1 MNLCKNGINKSFA
14 KSHQLNFFKKKL
26 VLDNHIQKLIP
37 DFSMSNY
44 TIKNKNTR
52 NPLNNNKT
60 SIMFFPKNSIDKS
73 PKKNFTQI
81 KFHKLNQET
90 KLIKIKKIK
99 LTKSLSEIFKDND
112 VDFVRNLNID
122 SLAQFKENL
131 KQKTNLI
138 NLSRNYFEV
147 DNHKK
152 FSSFL
157 LGLNKK
163 SIKNRKEKIPM
174 MTRKSINKSYDI
186 IQAKKKEIKIELED
200 IVEKKIM
207 NRFKI
212 VKKNEQMNNMLKKEC
227 FMRIREIDEEL
238 QEINEENKFI
248 KSIYLKE
255 IRDFSKEK
263 SNDIDILDEIIKY
276 KIKNKFFKKN
286 KNIKNRKSFLH
297 ILNKKL
303 FYKNSKEKLE
313 ESPKGKENKSKNE
326 ASSNKNQ
333 INKKMENFEQNVKN
347 SNKKK
352 KLDDLKEMQ
361 DKKVN
366 ELLIEKKNI
375 ENQIKDI
382 EINLENNKKEIKEIT
397 TKLMMSYKET
407 LFKGKNVKNEGL
419 VWIIKSIWT
428 LGQNVPMSFMPDYLD
443 CDSIDYLFKLAR
455 KQILIEEISNQIL
468 EIKAKLK
475 RKLNNKHIYINS
487 PSINNNNS
495 KSTKAI
501 SVKEKL
507 ILKCENV
514 SKMLENDGTKKDI
527 YKELVNHFKENDI
540 KFDITN
546 RPEIQLIIK
555 LNEKID
561 ILKKEIAD
569 LKQNEIHR
577 IYECFL
583 EKNYENKFHTNIET
597 VLSALIGLEAKDA
610 ELNKF
615 KFAKKNYISTMKQIQ
630 FFDHNY
636 SRKIMNVLK

>member
-1 MNLCKNGINKSFA
+1 
-14 KSHQLNFFKKKL
+14 
-26 VLDNHIQKLIP
+26 
-37 DFSMSNY
+37 
-44 TIKNKNTR
+44 
-52 NPLNNNKT
+52 
-60 SIMFFPKNSIDKS
+60 
-73 PKKNFTQI
+73 
-81 KFHKLNQET
+81 
-90 KLIKIKKIK
+90 
-99 LTKSLSEIFKDND
+99 
-112 VDFVRNLNID
+112 
-122 SLAQFKENL
+122 
-131 KQKTNLI
+131 
-138 NLSRNYFEV
+138 
-147 DNHKK
+147 
-152 FSSFL
+152 
-157 LGLNKK
+157 
-163 SIKNRKEKIPM
+163 
-174 MTRKSINKSYDI
+174 
-186 IQAKKKEIKIELED
+186 
-200 IVEKKIM
+200 
-207 NRFKI
+207 
-212 VKKNEQMNNMLKKEC
+212 
-227 FMRIREIDEEL
+227 
-238 QEINEENKFI
+238 
-248 KSIYLKE
+248 
-255 IRDFSKEK
+255 
-263 SNDIDILDEIIKY
+263 
-276 KIKNKFFKKN
+276 
-286 KNIKNRKSFLH
+286 
-297 ILNKKL
+297 
-303 FYKNSKEKLE
+303 
-313 ESPKGKENKSKNE
+313 
-326 ASSNKNQ
+326 
-333 INKKMENFEQNVKN
+333 
-347 SNKKK
+347 
-352 KLDDLKEMQ
+352 
-361 DKKVN
+361 
-366 ELLIEKKNI
+366 
-375 ENQIKDI
+375 
-382 EINLENNKKEIKEIT
+382 
-397 TKLMMSYKET
+397 MMSYKET

-455 KQILIEEISNQIL
+455 KQILIEEMSNQIL